1 MKALISQVANSSKQP
16 FPQQGMAPRVP
27 ASQGEG
33 LVTGLPLR
41 SHLSTRSRHSGDA
54 EGLDIKP
61 IFHLVFIPLVL
72 LTPRDLQSG
81 FPLLPFHH
89 KSAATVLSYEP
100 IFTHLL
106 WLTLKFI
113 VCAESIQIRCS
124 AVGLVGPAKLTHSE
138 EAIQGQ
144 MMNLKVKLLKHL
156 AKELDGR

>member
-1 MKALISQVANSSKQP
+1 MC
-16 FPQQGMAPRVP
+16 
-27 ASQGEG
+27 
-33 LVTGLPLR
+33 
-41 SHLSTRSRHSGDA
+41 SGDT

-61 IFHLVFIPLVL
+61 IFHPVFIPLVL

-81 FPLLPFHH
+81 FPLLPLRH
-89 KSAATVLSYEP
+89 KSVAAILSYEL

-106 WLTLKFI
+106 RLTLKFI
-113 VCAESIQIRCS
+113 VCAESIQIWRS